1 MGRWLI
7 LVHRIPPRPL
17 YLRAKIRQRL
27 AAVGAVAVKNAVY
40 LLPRSADSME
50 DVQWIAQEIVA
61 GGGDAHL
68 FEGDFVDGVA
78 GDAAVAQ
85 FRQSRDADY
94 EALAADAGAAMKS
107 ARSAAAVSD
116 LAAAHSRL
124 TRRLEEIGRIDF
136 FDAPGRA
143 AAEKAVAAIETRLK
157 KDQKEETRMLKANPE
172 LRGRTWVTRPDVHID
187 RMASAWFIRRFID
200 PKARF
205 RFDDA
210 RAARQEGEIRFDMV
224 GGDFT
229 HEEDRCTLE
238 TLVRRMGLPDKGVR
252 AIAEIVHDLDL
263 KEAKFGRP
271 ETAGVRTMLDG
282 IVGRF
287 PDDQARIER
296 SLAVF
301 DDLHEALGSR
311 TRRRK

>member
-1 MGRWLI
+1 
-7 LVHRIPPRPL
+7 L

-40 LLPRSADSME
+40 LLPRSAAALE
-50 DVQWIAQEIVA
+50 DVQWIAQEIVT

-78 GDAAVAQ
+78 SEAAIEQ
-85 FRQSRDADY
+85 FRQTRDADY
-94 EALAADAGAAMKS
+94 EALAADARAAMKS
-107 ARSAAAVSD
+107 ARGAAAVAELTAAPAR
-116 LAAAHSRL
+116 LARRFDESR
-124 TRRLEEIGRIDF
+124 RIDF
-136 FDAPGRA
+136 HEAPGRA
-143 AAEKAVAAIETRLK
+143 AAEKAIEAIEARLK

-187 RMASAWFIRRFID
+187 RLASAWFIRRFID

-205 RFDDA
+205 RFEDA
-210 RAARQEGEIRFDMV
+210 KAARQEGEVRFDMV

-238 TLVRRMGLPDKGVR
+238 TLVRRVGLPDKGVR

-263 KEAKFGRP
+263 KEEKFARP

-282 IVGRF
+282 VIARF

-296 SLAVF
+296 ALTVF

-311 TRRRK
+311 TRRRP

>member
-1 MGRWLI
+1 MPRWLI

-40 LLPRSADSME
+40 LLPQSADALE
-50 DVQWIAQEIVA
+50 DLQWIAQEIVA

-78 GDAAVAQ
+78 ADSAIAQ
-85 FRQSRDADY
+85 FRQTRDADY
-94 EALAADAGAAMKS
+94 ATLASDARGALK
-107 ARSAAAVSD
+107 AAAVAD
-116 LAAAHSRL
+116 LSSAHTRL
-124 TRRLEEIGRIDF
+124 TRRLDEIRRIDF
-136 FDAPGRA
+136 FKAGGRA
-143 AAEKAVAAIETRLK
+143 AAEKAVAAIEARLK
-157 KDQKEETRMLKANPE
+157 KDQKEETLMMKANPD
-172 LRGRTWVTRPDVHID
+172 LRGRTWVTRPDIHID
-187 RMASAWFIRRFID
+187 RLASAWFIRRFVD

-210 RAARQEGEIRFDMV
+210 KSKRRHGEIRFDMV

-238 TLVRRMGLPDKGVR
+238 TLVRRIGLPDKGVR

-263 KEAKFGRP
+263 KEAKFDRP
-271 ETAGVRTMLDG
+271 ETAGVRTMIEGL
-282 IVGRF
+282 VGRVES
-287 PDDQARIER
+287 DAERIER
-296 SLAVF
+296 ALPLF

-311 TRRRK
+311 SKRTRK